1 MTQMF
6 QDGVQN
12 LVAEIGTSRDKATH
26 VTFTDE
32 VYSDHD
38 LYTAFRSSWLA
49 RKIVTVPAL
58 DTFRQWREWQATE
71 HEVELLEAE
80 EQRLGLKR
88 KLPEAYTLARLF
100 GTAYLYFGFEG
111 NPAEPLDATKV
122 KKGGIKYVTV
132 LTPSQLVPYEYEDDV
147 LSENY
152 GKPRLYTV
160 NSTTGISA
168 MGQVRVHPSRIVV
181 LTGHQKPI
189 GIFSTGGEVGQDR
202 LGDSV
207 LQSCMEDI
215 KRFEATAANIASL
228 IYESKVDVIRVKGL
242 MNIAGDPLQSR
253 KLLERYRLA
262 ATAKSNNGMLLLDME
277 TEEYSSKTAV
287 FSTLP
292 DIMDRFGLNV
302 SGAGDIP
309 ATRLFGRSPAG
320 MNATGESDNRNYLD
334 RIKADQEVIIRPA
347 MAALDEA
354 IIWSALGSR
363 PPEIH
368 YIWASLWQM
377 SDKERADLGSSYATA
392 IKTLHDTGLIP
403 EEVLSK
409 VVVVMMTQAGA
420 MPGLETEYKDYF
432 DKGGEAPWD
441 EEDPEAGGTP
451 PPAGGNPPPRGGQ
464 PTNVQD
470 SDFTDDQPR
479 APKGSS
485 NGGQWV
491 KGGGGAGGSS
501 GGGAAQ
507 KAAESMATKKYT
519 AAQIM
524 AVVNKP
530 PGELSHYEKKV
541 VAKYKKALAAEVAS
555 EGAGKNTYEK
565 AKAAGKDVTGKKAA
579 EAKAAAP
586 KPVTEAELEAAYQ
599 GYMAEIKK
607 SPMGYKALNKNSAT
621 TPAELEHVANV
632 AAAKRKY
639 EELDKQYL
647 AQKKAKEAA
656 EAPPKAEAP
665 KAEAPKAQPSDAKQ
679 KALAA
684 VATSQYPKEKIEAL
698 FDKDPKTLSQ
708 YEKKKLL
715 AYKKALQEQGASPS
729 VKSEPV
735 GAPTASPAAPVK
747 GVAKSAAGKA
757 AEEFHAKQAPAA
769 PGGTTGP
776 LKVNP
781 DTQALMTQTLAKKYN
796 MQAATVEK
804 LASGDWKPDP
814 KKSYQADV
822 AKLAAEIKTG
832 TVSQATYNKILGEN
846 PSTTGSA
853 YEGIKIAAKN
863 PPPLTTFSSSQAGLA
878 NGGTLTDS
886 EQYAVQAYSGSAYKT
901 INNTLRSGGA
911 LTGQAQNLQN
921 AVMKHTATK
930 DLVLTRGVSQGALK
944 AMGVSDISQLKPGG
958 VITDKGFVS
967 TTRKTSIAEQFSQG
981 GYALKVIVPKG
992 KSVLPMKELS
1002 HYAKED
1008 EFLLPAGSQFR
1019 VIGVTANKVVTVELV

>member
-38 LYTAFRSSWLA
+38 LYSAFRSSWLA

-71 HEVELLEAE
+71 DEVEMLEAE
-80 EQRLGLKR
+80 EERLGLKR

-160 NSTTGISA
+160 NSTTGIA
-168 MGQVRVHPSRIVV
+168 ATGQVRVHPSRVVV

-189 GIFSTGGEVGQDR
+189 GIFSTGGEIGQDR

-207 LQSCMEDI
+207 LQSCMDDI

-228 IYESKVDVIRVKGL
+228 IYESKVDVISVKGL
-242 MNIAGDPLQSR
+242 MNIAGDPIQSR

-277 TEEYSSKTAV
+277 MEEYSSKSAV
-287 FSTLP
+287 FNTLP

-320 MNATGESDNRNYLD
+320 MNATGESDHRNYLD

-354 IIWSALGSR
+354 IIWSALGKR

-377 SDKERADLGSSYATA
+377 SDKERADLGSAYATA

-441 EEDPEAGGTP
+441 MDDPEAGGTP
-451 PPAGGNPPPRGGQ
+451 PTPGGAPRGGGNPQ
-464 PTNVQD
+464 QVQD
-470 SDFTDDQPR
+470 SDFTDEQPR
-479 APKGSS
+479 APKGSP

-491 KGGGGAGGSS
+491 KSGGGGGS

-519 AAQIM
+519 AEQIM

-530 PGELSHYEKKV
+530 QGELSHYEKKV

-555 EGAGKNTYEK
+555 ENAGKNTYEK
-565 AKAAGKDVTGKKAA
+565 AKSAGKDVTGKKAA
-579 EAKAAAP
+579 EAKKKVTAEDLEKAHGEYFALYKKGGPATASNPEHAAKLAEAKQKIKDLDQQFTEQAQGKKKPVKEAP
-586 KPVTEAELEAAYQ
+586 KPAAQ
-599 GYMAEIKK
+599 
-607 SPMGYKALNKNSAT
+607 P
-621 TPAELEHVANV
+621 
-632 AAAKRKY
+632 
-639 EELDKQYL
+639 
-647 AQKKAKEAA
+647 AA
-656 EAPPKAEAP
+656 EAPKPA
-665 KAEAPKAQPSDAKQ
+665 AEAPKAQPSDAKQ

-715 AYKKALQEQGASPS
+715 AYKKALQAEQGATPS
-729 VKSEPV
+729 VKTAPV
-735 GAPTASPAAPVK
+735 GAPTATPAK

-769 PGGTTGP
+769 AAQPKQLSTSDQ
-776 LKVNP
+776 N
-781 DTQALMTQTLAKKYN
+781 LMLSNLAKKHG
-796 MQAATVEK
+796 MQKETAEK
-804 LASGDWKPDP
+804 LASGEWKPDP
-814 KKSYQADV
+814 KKPYQAEV
-822 AKLAAEIKTG
+822 AKIGAEIKTG
-832 TVSQATYNKILGEN
+832 TVSAASYTKVYGDD
-846 PSTTGSA
+846 PFTA
-853 YEGIKIAAKN
+853 YEGIKVAAKN
-863 PPPLTTFSSSQAGLA
+863 PPPLTSYSSSQAGLA
-878 NGGTLTDS
+878 QGSTMTAS
-886 EQYAVQAYSGSAYKT
+886 EQQAVKAYSGSAYTT

-911 LTGQAQNLQN
+911 MSPQAQNLQN
-921 AVMKHTATK
+921 AVMKHTAIK
-930 DLVLTRGVSQGALK
+930 DLVLTRGLSQGALT
-944 AMGVSDISQLKPGG
+944 AMGVSDIGQLKPGG

-967 TTRKTSIAEQFSQG
+967 TTRKTATAEQFSQG

-992 KSVLPMKELS
+992 KSVMPMKHLS
-1002 HYAKED
+1002 HYASED